1 MNGIM
6 SLLEKSAFPN
16 TSSTSHRRFFIFL
29 SIGKLYK
36 TPSGPQTT
44 SSTSKKRACKVRK
57 TWVPTMVEVPKA
69 ANVDRIPYGTNDDC
83 DLRLEDIKN
92 RTSEQAKDTEQF
104 VEYYIGSRSNGL

>member
-1 MNGIM
+1 
-6 SLLEKSAFPN
+6 
-16 TSSTSHRRFFIFL
+16 
-29 SIGKLYK
+29 
-36 TPSGPQTT
+36 
-44 SSTSKKRACKVRK
+44 
-57 TWVPTMVEVPKA
+57 MVEVPKA